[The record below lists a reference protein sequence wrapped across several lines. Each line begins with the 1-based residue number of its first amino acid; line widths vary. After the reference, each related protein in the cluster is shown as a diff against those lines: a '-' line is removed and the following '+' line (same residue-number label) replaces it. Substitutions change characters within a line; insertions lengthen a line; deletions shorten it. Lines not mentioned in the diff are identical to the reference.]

1 MIIIAIPCLLKG
13 GTEFQTLQLARALV
27 QSQQP
32 VMVVCFHEYD
42 LELVSLFEKEGVVLK
57 LFNYTRQIFFL
68 NFIFNFSK
76 FLYKIKPTIV
86 HVQYMTPGALP
97 IFASFLANV
106 PRIIA
111 TVHQPYTIRHKLK
124 TKLILRF
131 AANFCNPF
139 LSVSQYTATSWF
151 GNTLLIDASIPI
163 NKQAKQLTLYNSV
176 DVNKINQLISSTDNF
191 IPMIL
196 NTNYPIIGTVSRLS
210 IEKGIDVLIEA
221 FNKLNKIYPN
231 IQLLLIGDGKQ
242 RSFYETLVKELKL
255 DQQIFFF
262 GAADWITAMQLM
274 SLMDIVIVPSRF
286 EGFGLS
292 AAEAMAMGKPVIVS
306 NTFGLKELVDHEI
319 TGLLFENENA
329 SELSNQIVRL
339 LNDKNF
345 SDKIGQNAYQKVLTY
360 FDYPI
365 YFKNIR
371 CLYNLDS

>member
-1 MIIIAIPCLLKG
+1 MTTIAIPCLLNG
-13 GTEFQTLQLARALV
+13 GTEYQTLQLVRALL
-27 QSQQP
+27 QLQQQ
-32 VMVVCFHEYD
+32 VTLVCYYEYD
-42 LELVSLFEKEGVVLK
+42 PEMVSLFEREGLK
-57 LFNYTRQIFFL
+57 IELLHFPRQMGFI
-68 NFIFNFSK
+68 NFILAFSRYLK
-76 FLYKIKPTIV
+76 KEKPSVI
-86 HVQYMTPGALP
+86 HIQYMTPGALP
-97 IFASFLANV
+97 IFAAVLARV

-111 TVHQPYTIRHKLK
+111 TVHQPYTALHGWKS
-124 TKLILRF
+124 KLILRF

-151 GNTLLIDASIPI
+151 GNTLLIDSSIPI